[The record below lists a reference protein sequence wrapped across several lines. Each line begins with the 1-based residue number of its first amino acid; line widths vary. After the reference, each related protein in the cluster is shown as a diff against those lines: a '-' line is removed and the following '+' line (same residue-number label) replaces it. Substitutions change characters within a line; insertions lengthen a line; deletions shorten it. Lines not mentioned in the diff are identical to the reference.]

1 MTGPAP
7 VPVPR
12 SQVLD
17 ILTTVLAPNQESVS
31 LPDRLCAECV
41 RTLGISGAGLIVMS
55 DQEHLGVAAVTDG
68 PAAQLEDLQF
78 ATGEGPCVD
87 ASRTGRPVLQPDLRS
102 TAVARWPGFGSAV
115 LDTSIRAIFAFPLQ
129 IGAIR
134 IGVLDLYRDKAGQLT
149 DTELAA
155 ALGYADAA
163 TLILLHLQDHQDG
176 KEPTHM
182 IDAIDSHAVVH
193 QATGMIAV
201 QLGVTL
207 TEALLRLRG
216 HAYTSDL
223 SLANIAADVVSR
235 RMRFVDSD
243 SGTLIREGLGS

>member
-1 MTGPAP
+1 MTGPVP
-7 VPVPR
+7 VQVPR
-12 SQVLD
+12 SRVAD
-17 ILTTVLAPNQESVS
+17 ILTTVLAPGPHSGS
-31 LPDRLCAECV
+31 LAERLCVECV
-41 RTLGISGAGLIVMS
+41 RTLDISGAGLVVMN
-55 DQEHLGVAAVTDG
+55 DQAHLGVAAVTNG
-68 PAAQLEDLQF
+68 PASQLEDLQF

-115 LDTSIRAIFAFPLQ
+115 LATSIRAIFAFPLQ
-129 IGAIR
+129 VGAIR
-134 IGVLDLYRDKAGQLT
+134 IGVLDLYRDKAGPLT
-149 DTELAA
+149 DAELAA

-163 TLILLHLQDHQDG
+163 TVILLHLQDHPDG
-176 KEPTHM
+176 NEPTLR
-182 IDAIDSHAVVH
+182 INAIDSHSVVH

-207 TEALLRLRG
+207 TEALMRLRG

-243 SGTLIREGLGS
+243 SGTLIQDGLGS